1 MTEDLA
7 PDGGWVPGGP
17 ALYAARM
24 AANLG
29 AKVKLITRVS
39 TGYDR
44 TVFEGIEVHALPAET
59 ACRYSNRYDETG
71 ARTQLLLAPGEP
83 IALAELEAEDADAL
97 VIAPGYH
104 EFEAVPRAGAKVRAV
119 MLQGA
124 LRAIDGQRVIAHPN
138 PERQARPLVTP
149 GSFAFLSEEDTPDAD
164 GLARSLA
171 KTGANVFVTRAQR
184 GASLFRDGSR
194 VDLAA
199 VRTAGVVDPTGAG
212 DCFAMAFVVRM
223 VETGDIEVASRF
235 ALAAGSLAV
244 EGPGIAGIPG
254 RAAIERR
261 LDAEAA

>member
-1 MTEDLA
+1 MA
-7 PDGGWVPGGP
+7 GGP

-29 AKVKLITRVS
+29 ANVKLITRVS

-71 ARTQLLLAPGEP
+71 ARTQLLLAAGGP
-83 IALAELEAEDADAL
+83 IGPEEIDWDGAEAL
-97 VIAPGYH
+97 VLAPAYQ
-104 EFEAVPRAGAKVRAV
+104 EFGAAPRPGPELRAV

-124 LRAIDGQRVIAHPN
+124 LRAVDGQRVIPARD
-138 PERQARPLVTP
+138 PEGQARALVTP
-149 GSFAFLSEEDTPDAD
+149 GSFAFLSEEDTADAD
-164 GLARSLA
+164 GLARTLA
-171 KTGANVFVTRAQR
+171 ADGANVFVTRAQH

-194 VDLAA
+194 VDLGA
-199 VRTAGVVDPTGAG
+199 VATAGVVDPTGAG

-223 VETGDIEVASRF
+223 VETGDIGVACRF

-261 LDAEAA
+261 LGAEAA

>member
-1 MTEDLA
+1 
-7 PDGGWVPGGP
+7 
-17 ALYAARM
+17 M

-44 TVFEGIEVHALPAET
+44 TVFEGIDVHALPAET
-59 ACRYSNRYDETG
+59 ACRYANRYDEAG

-83 IALAELEAEDADAL
+83 IAVAEIQAEDADAL
-97 VIAPGYH
+97 VIAPAYH
-104 EFEAVPRAGAKVRAV
+104 EFEAVPHDGPKVRAV
-119 MLQGA
+119 MLQGT
-124 LRAIDGQRVIAHPN
+124 LRSTDGQRVIPHPN
-138 PERQARPLVTP
+138 PERQARELVTP
-149 GSFAFLSEEDTPDAD
+149 GSFAFLSEEDTADPDA
-164 GLARSLA
+164 LARSLA
-171 KTGANVFVTRAQR
+171 KTGANVFVTRAQH
-184 GASLFRDGSR
+184 GASLFGDGSR

-212 DCFAMAFVVRM
+212 DCFATAFVVRM

-261 LDAEAA
+261 LAAEAT

>member
-1 MTEDLA
+1 MAEDLA

-29 AKVKLITRVS
+29 AKVKLITRIS

-44 TVFEGIEVHALPAET
+44 TVFEGIDVHALPAQT
-59 ACRYSNRYDETG
+59 ACRYANRYDEAG

-83 IALAELEAEDADAL
+83 IALSEVQAAGADAL

-104 EFEAVPRAGAKVRAV
+104 EFEAVPENGPKVRAV

-124 LRAIDGQRVIAHPN
+124 LRATEGQRVIPHPD
-138 PERQARPLVTP
+138 PEGQARTLVTP

-171 KTGANVFVTRAQR
+171 KTGANIFVTRAQR

-199 VRTAGVVDPTGAG
+199 VRTVGVVDPTGAG

-223 VETGDIEVASRF
+223 VETGDIEAASRF

-254 RAAIERR
+254 RAAVERR
-261 LDAEAA
+261 LAAEAA